1 MTVKNIVFYL
11 FICSI
16 SLLIF
21 VVYWRNFSR
30 GEHERSVLTNKSLV
44 PSITSLQQCKEGYF
58 FSQIDNSCLPCE
70 KGTFSFKAWIG
81 CHPWLDCTDIE
92 LNVRTRGLLSTAS
105 HNNAVKSIY
114 LADWHGYTVVY
125 MKCSSEMFWDDCQHN
140 TMMVKGLQ
148 GSELVVQLLG
158 TCEDKQEVIN
168 PFPTSQVV
176 PWALYYSLHYF
187 IYYQ

>member
-16 SLLIF
+16 ILLIV
-21 VVYWRNFSR
+21 VVYWRNFSKS
-30 GEHERSVLTNKSLV
+30 EHRRSFQSPEKLV
-44 PSITSLQQCKEGYF
+44 KASITSLKQCKEGYF
-58 FSQIDNSCLPCE
+58 FSQTDNACLPCE
-70 KGTFSFKAWIG
+70 KGSFSFKSWIG

-92 LNVRTRGLLSTAS
+92 FNVRTRGLLSTVS

-125 MKCSSEMFWDDCQHN
+125 MKCASEMFWDDCQHN

-158 TCEDKQEVIN
+158 TCDEKQEVVY
-168 PFPTSQVV
+168 P
-176 PWALYYSLHYF
+176 
-187 IYYQ
+187 